1 MEVSL
6 SSIRCTLDNQQ
17 SIQVRY
23 TVGQAFLQRYE
34 VLNSVGE
41 GTYGLVLRCVHKC
54 TGTHVAI
61 KKFKESK
68 DEERVGLANPYH
80 LLCTEH

>member
-6 SSIRCTLDNQQ
+6 PSIKCTPDNQQ
-17 SIQVRY
+17 SNEDKFSVS
-23 TVGQAFLQRYE
+23 QALLQRYE

-41 GTYGLVLRCVHKC
+41 GTYGLVLRCVHKG

-68 DEERVGLANPYH
+68 DEERVGLTNS
-80 LLCTEH
+80 LCLPLQH

>member
-6 SSIRCTLDNQQ
+6 SSIRCELDNQQ
-17 SIQVRY
+17 SNPVKCSIGHDFV
-23 TVGQAFLQRYE
+23 QRYE

-68 DEERVGLANPYH
+68 DEGRVGLANPYR
-80 LLCTEH
+80 LLCTKN

>member
-6 SSIRCTLDNQQ
+6 SSIKCTSANHQ
-17 SIQVRY
+17 SNEVKCSVRQL
-23 TVGQAFLQRYE
+23 VLQRYE

-68 DEERVGLANPYH
+68 DEERVGLANS
-80 LLCTEH
+80 LCLPLQH